1 MRKKQ
6 NRRWETMDK
15 SNADLSRLTKH
26 FEVHNKT
33 EGKSARTV
41 EWYNEVLG
49 LLHRW
54 LKDEGKPTTL
64 DSIDEMVVREFI
76 IDLQG
81 RPGNKAKTMSS
92 HSIYNRVNALRS
104 FFAWLHEQGYTEEHV
119 LQGLKQPK
127 TAELIIETL
136 SPEEIAKVFSAMNTN
151 NTSLGARNSATVSLM
166 LDTGL
171 RLSEVAS
178 LKEQDVHLEAQY
190 VKVMGKGSKERMVS
204 YGTACQKILLHYYH
218 HFRGE
223 AAHEGVDTFFL
234 AIDGYAMTSSAI
246 RSLMKRLAKSS
257 GVRRLHS
264 HLIRHTYGAC
274 LINRHP

>member
-1 MRKKQ
+1 MMRERK
-6 NRRWETMDK
+6 NWRWETMDK
-15 SNADLSRLTKH
+15 SNFDLLALMRH

-33 EGKSARTV
+33 EGKSGRTV

-49 LLHRW
+49 LLYRW
-54 LKDEGKPTTL
+54 LKDEGMPTTL

-76 IDLQG
+76 IYLQG
-81 RPGNKAKTMSS
+81 RPGNKARTMST

-104 FFAWLHEQGYTEEHV
+104 FFAWLHQQGYTEVHV

-136 SPEEIAKVFSAMNTN
+136 SPEEIARVFSAMNP

-178 LKEQDVHLEAQY
+178 LT
-190 VKVMGKGSKERMVS
+190 G
-204 YGTACQKILLHYYH
+204 C
-218 HFRGE
+218 
-223 AAHEGVDTFFL
+223 
-234 AIDGYAMTSSAI
+234 
-246 RSLMKRLAKSS
+246 
-257 GVRRLHS
+257 
-264 HLIRHTYGAC
+264 
-274 LINRHP
+274 